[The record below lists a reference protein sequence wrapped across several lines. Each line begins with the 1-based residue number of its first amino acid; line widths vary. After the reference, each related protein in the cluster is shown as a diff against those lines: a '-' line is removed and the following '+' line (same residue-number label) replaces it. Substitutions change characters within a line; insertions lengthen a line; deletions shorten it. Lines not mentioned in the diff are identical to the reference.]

1 MIRNIRIGLRTSI
14 AFGIL
19 GVITLL
25 LGLFS
30 IAQLS
35 KINEMTDVL
44 TLERIPLIM
53 ELGDI
58 RRDVLLTQ
66 VRVNELS
73 DAQTPQQVSIIA
85 RDINDIAREYD
96 KSEQFV
102 LSMSMPSESKRLFS
116 DIRNLQNQL
125 IEKLSP
131 LYSMTEKGNIAE
143 SLKYRD
149 EVIKPLAIEMR
160 KAVDVLSKLERKR
173 AISFNDQATK
183 TYQESR
189 NLLITGIV
197 ISITALL
204 IMAYLYTRSLV
215 MPLRQSVVIAQK
227 IAEGDLTQSFSDD
240 SNDEAGDLLTA
251 LADMQH
257 RLRDALLMIRDSS
270 HQLAATSE
278 ELSAVTNQSSEVVAK
293 QRDEIA
299 QAATAI
305 GQLTIAVDEVARTA
319 SSTRDNAQVVDDKTQ
334 SGKLKVVQTIK
345 TIEALKSELNASE
358 QGVEDLAVRIDS
370 ISSVLDVIREI
381 AEQTNLLALN
391 AAIEAAR
398 AGENGRGFAVVAD
411 EVRALAHRTQV
422 STKDI
427 EVMIAS
433 ISSQTET
440 TVHNMKRSYRSA
452 GETLDV
458 ANDAGS
464 AFEEISV
471 LISDINMQNTMIA
484 NAAEEQAT
492 VSKDVDTNLFHIRD
506 LSVQTSSGAQETNAS
521 SIELAKLAEHLNEL
535 VVKFRLS

>member
-484 NAAEEQAT
+484 NAAEEQAA

>member
-345 TIEALKSELNASE
+345 TIEALKSELNTSE
-358 QGVEDLAVRIDS
+358 QGVEDLAVLIDS

-484 NAAEEQAT
+484 NAAEEQAA

>member
-257 RLRDALLMIRDSS
+257 RLRDA
-270 HQLAATSE
+270 ATS
-278 ELSAVTNQSSEVVAK
+278 
-293 QRDEIA
+293 
-299 QAATAI
+299 
-305 GQLTIAVDEVARTA
+305 
-319 SSTRDNAQVVDDKTQ
+319 
-334 SGKLKVVQTIK
+334 
-345 TIEALKSELNASE
+345 
-358 QGVEDLAVRIDS
+358 
-370 ISSVLDVIREI
+370 
-381 AEQTNLLALN
+381 
-391 AAIEAAR
+391 
-398 AGENGRGFAVVAD
+398 
-411 EVRALAHRTQV
+411 
-422 STKDI
+422 
-427 EVMIAS
+427 
-433 ISSQTET
+433 
-440 TVHNMKRSYRSA
+440 RSA
-452 GETLDV
+452 RR
-458 ANDAGS
+458 
-464 AFEEISV
+464 
-471 LISDINMQNTMIA
+471 Q
-484 NAAEEQAT
+484 
-492 VSKDVDTNLFHIRD
+492 
-506 LSVQTSSGAQETNAS
+506 
-521 SIELAKLAEHLNEL
+521 
-535 VVKFRLS
+535 